1 MFTVL
6 SKLCKVFNILKFYIF
21 QFWHFQHNL
30 CASTLVV
37 PSLNIDEMR
46 TGSKFEPRRAS
57 YEIIAEI
64 GIRLV
69 KLWPKEHEFFTMS
82 FYNQSILFQTK
93 SKKQIKQI

>member
-1 MFTVL
+1 
-6 SKLCKVFNILKFYIF
+6 
-21 QFWHFQHNL
+21 
-30 CASTLVV
+30 
-37 PSLNIDEMR
+37 MR